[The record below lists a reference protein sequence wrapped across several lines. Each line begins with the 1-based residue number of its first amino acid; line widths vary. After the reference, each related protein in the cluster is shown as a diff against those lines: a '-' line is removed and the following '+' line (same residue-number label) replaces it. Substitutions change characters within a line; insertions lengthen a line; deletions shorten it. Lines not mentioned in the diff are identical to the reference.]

1 MNAASAAGLM
11 DALPW
16 LFIAATWQRS
26 CPSMAYR
33 QHLRQRRMPPVKVEL
48 LTVNQPDQM
57 QAAEGIQS
65 MVAEAGFD
73 LRIQAIEFASSLQAS
88 QRGDYELYLIGWS
101 GRVGNVSHYSNPAV
115 DKLLE
120 DGRALTDV
128 AKRRPIYARCSRN
141 CAATC
146 R

>member
-1 MNAASAAGLM
+1 
-11 DALPW
+11 
-16 LFIAATWQRS
+16 
-26 CPSMAYR
+26 MAYR

-128 AKRRPIYARCSRN
+128 GLLGA
-141 CAATC
+141 
-146 R
+146 